1 MEKMNGR
8 SKILNLISHDKGLLV
23 LLSCVILSGIILL
36 IVAIT
41 AGIWYL

>member
-1 MEKMNGR
+1 MEIMNDR
-8 SKILNLISHDKGLLV
+8 FKILTLISHDKGLLL